1 MRGGREEGEEQ
12 DEGAVRGG
20 REEQEEGVRGGREEG
35 EEQGVQSS
43 GLSEERE

>member
-12 DEGAVRGG
+12 
-20 REEQEEGVRGGREEG
+20 EEDAVRGGREEG